1 MKILYTAFKGS
12 TNSSKILL
20 DNIKS
25 THKLYLTNSFE
36 TSVKELIKELNNNYD
51 LIISFGQSTLALD
64 TIKIETTA
72 SGEEEYKTNYN
83 HNDLVSRLENNYKVI
98 ISDNAGNYLC
108 NNIYYYGLKYIKDN
122 NLKTKMIF
130 IHIPKKDKISNVE
143 NLAKHI
149 IKEQ

>member
-1 MKILYTAFKGS
+1 MV
-12 TNSSKILL
+12 
-20 DNIKS
+20 D
-25 THKLYLTNSFE
+25 HK
-36 TSVKELIKELNNNYD
+36 KEEL
-51 LIISFGQSTLALD
+51 
-64 TIKIETTA
+64 
-72 SGEEEYKTNYN
+72 KTNYN
-83 HNDLVSRLENNYKVI
+83 YNKLVSRLENNYKII
-98 ISDNAGNYLC
+98 ISNNAGNYLC